1 MKRSLIILAT
11 LITIAITFLIN
22 IKSIY
27 GSGPD
32 RDNEKALEEFVQTVY
47 DQRCKGAMT
56 GEWKELK
63 QYYDTSKKYGQW
75 SYEYEAKRI
84 KYLTDWSN
92 NRGIEFIDIKSEAVL
107 KKVRKKGDIYLLSI
121 TETYK
126 FDYVYKDDIE
136 KMVNNFGVCLKHSVG
151 LIYKNDKWLINR
163 DWYTDCFDDA
173 LDSYSGIYVGN
184 SNAAFFLDHEEK
196 VLDTFIG
203 EIMVNKY
210 NRQKAVEYADKYY
223 AKYNSKYK
231 DYNGIGGDCTNYV
244 SQCLGDKEEGGG
256 LAFDRTWFCTYPK
269 YSKAEGSRA
278 FVNADAFKA
287 YLVYSG
293 RGRVIKRGT
302 FSELTKPTDN
312 NPIGIV
318 EKIQIGDL
326 ICFEKKGQI
335 DHFSIVTAKD
345 SKGYPMINSH
355 TTDRYHVPFDLG
367 WGSKTVKFHL
377 IRIVH

>member
-1 MKRSLIILAT
+1 MK
-11 LITIAITFLIN
+11 
-22 IKSIY
+22 KSIVVLTILIMAGFVFFSGIESIH

-32 RDNEKALEEFVQTVY
+32 IDNEKILEEFVQTVY
-47 DQRCKGAMT
+47 DQRCKGLIT
-56 GEWKELK
+56 GEWGGIK

-75 SYEYEAKRI
+75 SYEHEAKRI
-84 KYLTDWSN
+84 KYLADWSK
-92 NRGIEFIDIKSEAVL
+92 NRGIKFVDIKSEAVL
-107 KKVRKKGDIYLLSI
+107 KKTRKKGDIYLLSI

-126 FDYVYKDDIE
+126 FDYIYEDDIDE
-136 KMVNNFGVCLKHSVG
+136 KVNTFNVCLKHSVG
-151 LIYKNDKWLINR
+151 LIYKDDKWLINR
-163 DWYTDCFDDA
+163 DWYTDCFEDA
-173 LDSYSGIYVGN
+173 LDSYSGIYIGSSVN
-184 SNAAFFLDHEEK
+184 LDRDEI
-196 VLDTFIG
+196 VDTATIITNESIG
-203 EIMVNKY
+203 KKY
-210 NRQKAVEYADKYY
+210 NRHKAVEYADKYY

-244 SQCLGDKEEGGG
+244 SQCIGDKEEGGG

-293 RGRVIKRGT
+293 RGRVIRRGT
-302 FSELTKPTDN
+302 FKELTKPTEN
-312 NPIGIV
+312 HPIGII

-326 ICFEKKGQI
+326 LCYEKKGQI

-355 TTDRYHVPFDLG
+355 TVDRCHVPFDLG
-367 WGSKTVKFHL
+367 WGSKTVRFHL
-377 IRIVH
+377 ISIAY

>member
-1 MKRSLIILAT
+1 MK
-11 LITIAITFLIN
+11 
-22 IKSIY
+22 KSIVVLTILIMAGFVFFSGIESIH

-32 RDNEKALEEFVQTVY
+32 IDNEKILEEFVQTVY
-47 DQRCKGAMT
+47 DQRCKGLIT
-56 GEWKELK
+56 GEWGGIK

-75 SYEYEAKRI
+75 SYEHEAKRI
-84 KYLTDWSN
+84 KYLADWSK
-92 NRGIEFIDIKSEAVL
+92 NRGIKFVDIKSESVL
-107 KKVRKKGDIYLLSI
+107 KKTRKKGDIYLLSI

-126 FDYVYKDDIE
+126 FDYIYEDDIDE
-136 KMVNNFGVCLKHSVG
+136 KVNTFNVCLKHSVG
-151 LIYKNDKWLINR
+151 LIYKDDKWLINR
-163 DWYTDCFDDA
+163 DWYTDCFEDA
-173 LDSYSGIYVGN
+173 LDSYSGIYIGSSVN
-184 SNAAFFLDHEEK
+184 LDRDEI
-196 VLDTFIG
+196 VDTATIITNESIG
-203 EIMVNKY
+203 KKY
-210 NRQKAVEYADKYY
+210 NRHKAVEYADKYY

-244 SQCLGDKEEGGG
+244 SQCIGDKEEGGG

-293 RGRVIKRGT
+293 RGRVIRRGT
-302 FSELTKPTDN
+302 FKELTKPTEN
-312 NPIGIV
+312 RPIGII

-326 ICFEKKGQI
+326 LCYEKKGQI

-355 TTDRYHVPFDLG
+355 TVDRCHVPFDLG
-367 WGSKTVKFHL
+367 WGSKTVRFHL
-377 IRIVH
+377 ISIAY

>member
-1 MKRSLIILAT
+1 MKKSLFVLIIIFAIA
-11 LITIAITFLIN
+11 LIADVGN
-22 IKSIY
+22 VY
-27 GSGPD
+27 GKGPD
-32 RDNEKALEEFVQTVY
+32 IDNEKILEEFVQTVY
-47 DQRCKGAMT
+47 DQRCQGIMT
-56 GEWKELK
+56 GEWKGLK
-63 QYYDTSKKYGQW
+63 QYFDTSKKYGQW
-75 SYEYEAKRI
+75 SYEYESKRI

-92 NRGIEFIDIKSEAVL
+92 NRGIEFTDIKSEAAL
-107 KKVRKKGDIYLLSI
+107 KKVRKKADIYILSI

-136 KMVNNFGVCLKHSVG
+136 KKVNSFGVCLKHSVG
-151 LIYKNDKWLINR
+151 LTYKDDKWLISR

-173 LDSYSGIYVGN
+173 LDSYSGIYIGSSDTAFSDN
-184 SNAAFFLDHEEK
+184 EEASN
-196 VLDTFIG
+196 TFIG
-203 EIMVNKY
+203 ESIASKY
-210 NRQKAVEYADKYY
+210 NRQQAVEYADKYY
-223 AKYNSKYK
+223 TKYNSKYK

-244 SQCLGDKEEGGG
+244 SQCIGDKEEGGG

-302 FSELTKPTDN
+302 FSEITKPTED

-326 ICFEKKGQI
+326 ICYEKKGQI

-367 WGSKTVKFHL
+367 WGSKTVRFHL
-377 IRIVH
+377 IRIAH